1 MNLTFLIPLSAA
13 VVLFSIAILILR
25 ASFKTR
31 LVTLIILEI
40 IPLSFG
46 FWMVD
51 RTISA
56 VSSTYVDFYR
66 ISNLCYILAPMF
78 LIYFVDLIAKGIFTW
93 KSVIFTFYSG
103 TLTVAALFIDEYMV
117 GYNPNSGW
125 VQVAWK
131 QPLFYVFLYL
141 YILLIVLVFLR
152 HLFLAYSNNKGETKR
167 LMKQIV
173 LIFTISIFGI
183 FIFNSLRSLR
193 LIDYPYLNSV
203 DTLFFTLGFGFISWH
218 YLKRPHLF
226 HLDLLDVQLYGLF
239 VFDNNGP
246 LLYSYEFQTASM
258 MGTDKDLFVG
268 ALAGFDTLFKEVL
281 SSDQNL
287 KEIRQ
292 ESNIIMLESG
302 KGVTFGL
309 VTNHATLVSRNWLYQ
324 FRVSFEKDFKLELER
339 YFTTHL
345 LDFETKPDV
354 LVRQIFLKV

>member
-1 MNLTFLIPLSAA
+1 M
-13 VVLFSIAILILR
+13 ILR
-25 ASFKTR
+25 ELFKTR
-31 LVTLIILEI
+31 LVTLMILEI

-56 VSSTYVDFYR
+56 ISLTYVDFYR

-93 KSVIFTFYSG
+93 KSVGFTFYSG
-103 TLTVAALFIDEYMV
+103 ALTVAALFIDEYTV

-131 QPLFYVFLYL
+131 QPLFYIFLYL

-152 HLFLAYSNNKGETKR
+152 HLFIAYSNNRGENKH

-173 LIFTISIFGI
+173 LIFTISILGI

-203 DTLFFTLGFGFISWH
+203 DTLFFTLGFGMISWH
-218 YLKRPHLF
+218 YLKRPYLF

-239 VFDNNGP
+239 VFDNHGP
-246 LLYSYEFQTASM
+246 LLYSYEFQAASLKSA
-258 MGTDKDLFVG
+258 DKDLFVG

-281 SSDQNL
+281 AGDQNL
-287 KEIRQ
+287 KEVRQ
-292 ESNIIMLESG
+292 ESNIIILESG
-302 KGVTFGL
+302 KGITFGL
-309 VTNHATLVSRNWLYQ
+309 VTNRATLMSRNWLCQ
-324 FRVSFEKDFKLELER
+324 FRVAFEKNFKADLAQ
-339 YFTTHL
+339 YFATQR
-345 LDFETKPDV
+345 LDFETKPDT
-354 LVRQIFLKV
+354 LVRQIFLKI